1 MIPYRCTYCGQ
12 IRTDTADGWSYHRA
26 TTANH
31 RGPARYSNDPSRPSI
46 IDAAQDT
53 ERQRAHDR
61 TARGEAARRTARAL
75 APTLEALALV
85 ALCLAVAWTL
95 GAAVAL
101 ALVAAGLD
109 LSGLL
114 P

>member
-61 TARGEAARRTARAL
+61 TARGEAARRTARAQR
-75 APTLEALALV
+75 AGFTSYADERAHVGPPSEHIEP
-85 ALCLAVAWTL
+85 AWNEV
-95 GAAVAL
+95 GGVF
-101 ALVAAGLD
+101 
-109 LSGLL
+109 
-114 P
+114 